1 MSISLHQWRHCK
13 PCSEPSPPLS
23 LLIYRCVAVKIS
35 LYIHISKKANSVQDV
50 EILILQAVFI
60 QNSLKLWAAHCLG
73 QEEVEGELVQRL
85 ELLVGSEALEV
96 QERSS
101 TGLHLL
107 RYVAKQR
114 EKGEEES
121 VKAELETFFAGEL
134 NPVAPKA
141 QRKVPVPEGLDLDA
155 WINEPEEE
163 EEDED
168 SEDDMKSLGGQVKN
182 YVSMAVALSQST
194 LACSFCDVVIR
205 GLYSSLF
212 KEKPH

>member
-1 MSISLHQWRHCK
+1 MGEFCEHLSSPVETLQAMLRALSSSL
-13 PCSEPSPPLS
+13 PP
-23 LLIYRCVAVKIS
+23 
-35 LYIHISKKANSVQDV
+35 HIQVGATSVLHVQIIVRANSGQDI
-50 EILILQAVFI
+50 EILIFQAVFI
-60 QNSLKLWAAHCLG
+60 QNSLKLWAAHCIG
-73 QEEVEGELVQRL
+73 QEEVEEELVQRL

-114 EKGEEES
+114 EKGEVES

-182 YVSMAVALSQST
+182 
-194 LACSFCDVVIR
+194 
-205 GLYSSLF
+205 
-212 KEKPH
+212 

>member
-1 MSISLHQWRHCK
+1 MIF
-13 PCSEPSPPLS
+13 
-23 LLIYRCVAVKIS
+23 
-35 LYIHISKKANSVQDV
+35 
-50 EILILQAVFI
+50 QAVFI
-60 QNSLKLWAAHCLG
+60 QNSLKLWAAHCIG
-73 QEEVEGELVQRL
+73 HEEVEGELVQRL

-107 RYVAKQR
+107 KYVAKQR
-114 EKGEEES
+114 EKGELES

-155 WINEPEEE
+155 WINEPQEE

-168 SEDDMKSLGGQVKN
+168 SEDDMKSLGGQVKI
-182 YVSMAVALSQST
+182 QF
-194 LACSFCDVVIR
+194 CSYKHLNSCSGVCER
-205 GLYSSLF
+205 
-212 KEKPH
+212 

>member
-1 MSISLHQWRHCK
+1 ML
-13 PCSEPSPPLS
+13 
-23 LLIYRCVAVKIS
+23 CVQIFA
-35 LYIHISKKANSVQDV
+35 KANSARNRNIDF
-50 EILILQAVFI
+50 QAVFI
-60 QNSLKLWAAHCLG
+60 QNSLKLWVAHCIG
-73 QEEVEGELVQRL
+73 QEQVEEELVQRL

-107 RYVAKQR
+107 RYVTKQR
-114 EKGEEES
+114 EKGEVES

-168 SEDDMKSLGGQVKN
+168 SEDDMKSLGGQV
-182 YVSMAVALSQST
+182 S
-194 LACSFCDVVIR
+194 I
-205 GLYSSLF
+205 
-212 KEKPH
+212 

>member
-1 MSISLHQWRHCK
+1 MSISHRQWRHCK
-13 PCSEPSPPLS
+13 PCSGHSLPPS
-23 LLIYRCVAVKIS
+23 LLIYRCVLQTKFGLASVQLAVKV
-35 LYIHISKKANSVQDV
+35 NSVQDV
-50 EILILQAVFI
+50 EILIFQAVFI
-60 QNSLKLWAAHCLG
+60 QNSLKLWAAHCIG
-73 QEEVEGELVQRL
+73 HEEVEGELVQRL

-107 RYVAKQR
+107 KYVAKQR
-114 EKGEEES
+114 EKGELES

-155 WINEPEEE
+155 WINEPQEE

-182 YVSMAVALSQST
+182 
-194 LACSFCDVVIR
+194 
-205 GLYSSLF
+205 
-212 KEKPH
+212 

>member
-1 MSISLHQWRHCK
+1 MGEFCEHLSSPVETLQAMLRALSSSL
-13 PCSEPSPPLS
+13 PS
-23 LLIYRCVAVKIS
+23 
-35 LYIHISKKANSVQDV
+35 HIQVGLQIKFGTTSVQIIVRANSGQYI
-50 EILILQAVFI
+50 EILIFQAVFI
-60 QNSLKLWAAHCLG
+60 QNSLKLWAAHCIG
-73 QEEVEGELVQRL
+73 QEEVEEELVQRL

-114 EKGEEES
+114 EKGEVES

-182 YVSMAVALSQST
+182 
-194 LACSFCDVVIR
+194 
-205 GLYSSLF
+205 
-212 KEKPH
+212 